1 MIDPANPILVP
12 VFQSTVGLL
21 VWLLATVLMP
31 VVVGLVTKA
40 TTSSAWQSLALLG
53 LSLVN
58 GLLGEA
64 LSAGD
69 GFAWGKAI
77 MQTVISFVIAVATHY
92 GVWKPTGV
100 TAAALA
106 VGTKRDYDKAA

>member
-1 MIDPANPILVP
+1 VIDPANPVLVP

-40 TTSSAWQSLALLG
+40 TTNSALQSLALVG

-64 LSAGD
+64 LAAGD

-77 MQTVISFVIAVATHY
+77 LQAVVSFVIAVATHY
-92 GVWKPTGV
+92 GVWRPTGV

-106 VGTKRDYDKAA
+106 VGTKRDQDLAA